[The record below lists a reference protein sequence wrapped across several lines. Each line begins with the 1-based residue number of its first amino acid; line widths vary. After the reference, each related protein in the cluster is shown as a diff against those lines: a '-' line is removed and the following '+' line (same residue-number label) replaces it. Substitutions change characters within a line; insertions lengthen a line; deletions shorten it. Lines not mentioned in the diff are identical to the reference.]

1 MNKRSL
7 HNVLKTAMVACI
19 WFAFTACGAEDG
31 SSYTPTV
38 DVVETRGEIVF
49 DTQIK
54 VIKVTKAGKPSQ
66 SEIIES
72 CAISFEETELAY
84 SLSNNKQLQLG
95 GDTFQFVRALSK
107 AAQVDGVPDEIFA
120 VWSVPREAVAGITYQ
135 IEVEIQADTIIY
147 RNTCSR

>member
-1 MNKRSL
+1 MNHKGL
-7 HNVLKTAMVACI
+7 HRVLRMAMFACI
-19 WFAFTACGAEDG
+19 GLAFAACGAED
-31 SSYTPTV
+31 SSTYTPTV

-66 SEIIES
+66 SQIIES
-72 CAISFEETELAY
+72 CSISFEETELAY
-84 SLSNNKQLQLG
+84 GLPNNKQLQLG
-95 GDTFQFVRALSK
+95 GDTFQFVRTLSK
-107 AAQVDGVPDEIFA
+107 VAQVDGVPDEIFA
-120 VWSVPREAVAGITYQ
+120 VWSVPSETVGGITYQ